1 MSRLPGFLPDN
12 LFFLFL
18 DCVTDIFDDLANLAP
33 GAAYRILR
41 FARGLIGDAFV
52 VQVGVVR
59 EITSGLL
66 DVTLE
71 CFSLAFEFIA
81 IHWTSPV

>member
-1 MSRLPGFLPDN
+1 M
-12 LFFLFL
+12 FLFL
-18 DCVTDIFDDLANLAP
+18 DRVTDVFDYLANLAP

-41 FARGLIGDAFV
+41 FARGFVGHAFV

-71 CFSLAFEFIA
+71 CFSLALEFIA
-81 IHWTSPV
+81 IHLNLP